1 MFKSTIEKYYP
12 EMAAIR
18 EDLHRHPELSFKEFR
33 TSALIVEKLKEYGV
47 DEVTQ
52 PCETGVVG
60 LIKGG
65 LGEGKCL
72 AIRADI
78 DALPIVEESGVA
90 FASENPGVMHACGH
104 DLHTS
109 TLLLVARVLCENRD
123 KFKGSVKLIF
133 QQAEEAANPAD
144 PRGGSVHMVE
154 AGCMENPHVDAI
166 IALHVSPDLERHGS
180 FGIKRG
186 VCTSGF
192 DLYRFD
198 VHGKT
203 SHGSQPHK
211 GNDAIL
217 ALAELIVALQQ
228 IISRNLDPMKD
239 AIITVG
245 TMKGG
250 SAVNIIPDEATAG
263 GCFRYYDNGSAEVIR
278 RRTLEIAK
286 GIESISNCKIDVDV
300 KRGYACVDNDDA
312 LIDFIDKTLVET
324 MGEESRFYQDEP
336 ASGSEDFSYYNVA
349 TGTPC
354 ALLWLSTNPMTD
366 KVYPLHSSKC
376 CMKSDIIKIGAEAF
390 TNIAVKYLN
399 A

>member
-18 EDLHRHPELSFKEFR
+18 EDLHRHPELSYKEFR
-33 TSALIVEKLKEYGV
+33 TSALIVETLKKYGV
-47 DEVTQ
+47 DEVV
-52 PCETGVVG
+52 PICNTGVVG
-60 LIKGG
+60 LIKGQ

-78 DALPIVEESGVA
+78 DALPVTEESGVA
-90 FASENPGVMHACGH
+90 FTSENAGVMHACGH
-104 DLHTS
+104 DLHTAI
-109 TLLLVARVLCENRD
+109 LLTVARVLCENRD
-123 KFKGSVKLIF
+123 KFKGTVKLLF
-133 QQAEEAANPAD
+133 QPAEEAANPAD
-144 PRGGSVHMVE
+144 PRGGSVYMVE

-166 IALHVSPDLERHGS
+166 IALHVNPDMERHGS
-180 FGIKRG
+180 FGIKKG

-217 ALAELIVALQQ
+217 AISELIVMLQQ
-228 IISRNLDPMKD
+228 IISRNIDPMKD

-245 TMKGG
+245 TLKGG

-263 GCFRYYDNGSAEVIR
+263 GCFRYYDNNAAELIR
-278 RRTLEIAK
+278 QRTIEIAK
-286 GIESISNCKIDVDV
+286 GIESISGCKVDVDI
-300 KRGYACVDNDDA
+300 KRGYACVDNDA
-312 LIDFIDKTLVET
+312 ELVSFIDKTLVET
-324 MGEESRFYQDEP
+324 MGEDSRFYLDEP
-336 ASGSEDFSYYNVA
+336 ASGSEDFGYYNIA

-354 ALLWLSTNPMTD
+354 ALLWLSTKPMTD
-366 KVYPLHSSKC
+366 EVYPLHSSKC
-376 CMKSDIIKIGAEAF
+376 CPRSDIIPFAAEAF